1 MGSAENLFHS
11 LSFVT
16 SRPFFKLDRV
26 PHAWIMP
33 FLREA
38 MAPHIRKGKQQ
49 ENKMGLRTRIG
60 AGGWSRWK
68 RFNKAG
74 LIPDRIGACL
84 QLALGSLVV
93 ISLPLCCRERAAPP
107 GRMETLRTRTVEELQ
122 ELQEDTEEIE
132 RLALESQEV
141 QELQLEREMSLAANR
156 SLAEQNLKFRAPL
169 ETGRSELCSRYE
181 ELQKLAQRC
190 QEQKAKLEKFSAAL
204 HPQTLLDLLQVES
217 QKIEEESEQMAE
229 KFLEGEV
236 PLETFLEQFS
246 SMRKLS
252 HLRRVRVD
260 KLQEILRKS
269 EAPQEP
275 QEQPPP
281 HGPVPTDPPKPQPFP
296 SGAPAAAPSF
306 PLPYSPAPSVPA
318 GPTAHGALPPAPFPG
333 SPVTVGHVASSQPTF
348 PYKPPPAPGYP
359 AAQAAESGYP
369 KPPSGGSAPAPAYSW
384 SPSRGPPQPPPF
396 PGSHPSPPPLPPRP
410 GYPPFFPPGAA
421 RPQCPYPSQPP
432 LPNFPIPPQPPY
444 PPGAPPP
451 FGFPPPPNPQR
462 PAWPGY

>member
-1 MGSAENLFHS
+1 
-11 LSFVT
+11 
-16 SRPFFKLDRV
+16 
-26 PHAWIMP
+26 
-33 FLREA
+33 
-38 MAPHIRKGKQQ
+38 
-49 ENKMGLRTRIG
+49 
-60 AGGWSRWK
+60 
-68 RFNKAG
+68 
-74 LIPDRIGACL
+74 
-84 QLALGSLVV
+84 
-93 ISLPLCCRERAAPP
+93 
-107 GRMETLRTRTVEELQ
+107 METLRTRTVQELQ
-122 ELQEDTEEIE
+122 ELQENTEEIE

-156 SLAEQNLKFRAPL
+156 SLAEQNLKFQAPL
-169 ETGRSELCSRYE
+169 ETGRTELGSKYE

-229 KFLEGEV
+229 KFLEGAV
-236 PLETFLEQFS
+236 PLDTFLEQFS

-269 EAPQEP
+269 GTPQEP
-275 QEQPPP
+275 QEQPAP
-281 HGPVPTDPPKPQPFP
+281 HGPVPTETPKP
-296 SGAPAAAPSF
+296 SAAPSF

-318 GPTAHGALPPAPFPG
+318 GPTAHGALPPAPFSG
-333 SPVTVGHVASSQPTF
+333 SPVAMGNAAPAQPTF
-348 PYKPPPAPGYP
+348 PYKPPPAP
-359 AAQAAESGYP
+359 AAEAGYP
-369 KPPSGGSAPAPAYSW
+369 KPPSGGSAPAPGYSW

-396 PGSHPSPPPLPPRP
+396 PGSHPPPLPPPPRP

-421 RPQCPYPSQPP
+421 RPQCPYPTQPP